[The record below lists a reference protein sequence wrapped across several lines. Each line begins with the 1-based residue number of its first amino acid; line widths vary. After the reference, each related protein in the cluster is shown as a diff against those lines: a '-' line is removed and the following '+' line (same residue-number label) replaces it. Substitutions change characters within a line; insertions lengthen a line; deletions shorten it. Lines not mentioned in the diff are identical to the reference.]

1 MAGVTIALDVMGGDR
16 APEETVAGAI
26 LAARE
31 GVHLLLCGPRR
42 VVEDGLGGPV
52 PGIEVVDAP
61 DVISGD
67 AEPAA
72 AVRGK
77 PGSSLVTACRL
88 VREARAQGAVSA
100 GPTGAMMAACLL
112 QMGRI
117 PGILRPGIA
126 VPLPSQAAP
135 CVLIDCGAN
144 ADPRPEHLLQ
154 YGLMGSAFARD
165 LLGIAEPRVGLLSIG
180 EESSKGTRLV
190 LEAHALL
197 AASDLAFAGN
207 CEGRDVLT
215 GEYQV
220 VVADG
225 FAGNVLLKGL
235 EGAGAAL
242 FGGLRTAALSSRRAK
257 LGAKLLMPALREMR
271 DRTDPEMYGGAY
283 LLGVRG
289 LAVIAHGNS
298 SHRAIRNALVYAARG
313 VEGQVVDRLSSLV
326 TPGGA
331 AGAPAGDLQ
340 EGAQARSVPQVAA
353 TEIGER
359 DDES

>member
-1 MAGVTIALDVMGGDR
+1 MADVTIALDVLGGDR
-16 APEETVAGAI
+16 APEEPIAGAI

-31 GVHLLLCGPRR
+31 GVRLLLCGPRQ
-42 VVEDGLGGPV
+42 VIEDRLGGPIDGV
-52 PGIEVVDAP
+52 EVVDAP

-67 AEPAA
+67 EEPAA

-77 PGSSLVTACRL
+77 PSSSIVTACRL
-88 VREARAQGAVSA
+88 VREGRAQGAVSA
-100 GPTGAMMAACLL
+100 GSTGAMMAASLL
-112 QMGRI
+112 LMGRI

-126 VPLPSQAAP
+126 VALPAQSAP
-135 CVLIDCGAN
+135 CLLIDCGAN
-144 ADPRPEHLLQ
+144 VDPRPEHLLQ

-165 LLGIAEPRVGLLSIG
+165 LLGVSEPRVGLLSIG
-180 EESSKGTRLV
+180 EESSKGTRLIQ
-190 LEAHALL
+190 EAHALL
-197 AASDLAFAGN
+197 TASDLFFAGN

-215 GEYQV
+215 GDFQV

-242 FGGLRTAALSSRRAK
+242 FRELRVAARSSRRAK
-257 LGAKLLMPALREMR
+257 LGAALLIPALREMR

-313 VEGQVVDRLSSLV
+313 AEGRVVDRLSSLV
-326 TPGGA
+326 TPGSRTGTTVD
-331 AGAPAGDLQ
+331 DLQ
-340 EGAQARSVPQVAA
+340 DGAQTRSVPQVAA
-353 TEIGER
+353 TEIGES

>member
-16 APEETVAGAI
+16 APDETIAGAV

-31 GVHLLLCGPRR
+31 GVRMLLCGPRQ
-42 VVEDGLGGPV
+42 VVEDSLGGPLEGV
-52 PGIEVVDAP
+52 EVVDAP
-61 DVISGD
+61 DVISGSE
-67 AEPAA
+67 EPAA

-77 PGSSLVTACRL
+77 PSSSVVTACRM
-88 VREARAQGAVSA
+88 VREGRAQGAVSA
-100 GPTGAMMAACLL
+100 GSTGAMMAASLL
-112 QMGRI
+112 LMGRI
-117 PGILRPGIA
+117 RGILRPGIA
-126 VPLPSQAAP
+126 VPLPSRAEP

-180 EESSKGTRLV
+180 EESSKGTRLTH
-190 LEAHALL
+190 EAHTLL
-197 AASDLAFAGN
+197 AASDLSFAGN

-215 GEYQV
+215 GDFQV
-220 VVADG
+220 VVTDG
-225 FAGNVLLKGL
+225 FTGNVLLKGL

-242 FGGLRTAALSSRRAK
+242 FRELRTAARSSRRAQ
-257 LGAKLLMPALREMR
+257 LGATLLMPALREMR

-289 LAVIAHGNS
+289 LVVIAHGNS

-313 VEGQVVDRLSSLV
+313 VEGRVVDRLSSLV
-326 TPGGA
+326 TPGG
-331 AGAPAGDLQ
+331 PAGDLQ
-340 EGAQARSVPQVAA
+340 DGAPTRSVPQVAA